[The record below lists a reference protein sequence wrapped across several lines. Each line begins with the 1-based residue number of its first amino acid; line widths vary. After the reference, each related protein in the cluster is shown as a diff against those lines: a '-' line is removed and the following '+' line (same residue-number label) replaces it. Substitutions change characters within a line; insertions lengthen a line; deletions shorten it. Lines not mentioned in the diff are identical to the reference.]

1 MTITRPLRLMILH
14 FSQIR
19 FTDGFTFIVICPL
32 FDIVSLVILLVYHVS
47 TVLPS
52 GRSEKSQIFFH
63 DGQNEQPGSVESVAY
78 TAAR

>member
-47 TVLPS
+47 SLLPS
-52 GRSEKSQIFFH
+52 GKGEKSQIFFY
-63 DGQNEQPGSVESVAY
+63 DGQNEQFDLFESVGY
-78 TAAR
+78 TATR

>member
-52 GRSEKSQIFFH
+52 GRS
-63 DGQNEQPGSVESVAY
+63 
-78 TAAR
+78 

>member
-52 GRSEKSQIFFH
+52 GRSKKVKYFFTMGKMNSLAH
-63 DGQNEQPGSVESVAY
+63 LN
-78 TAAR
+78 R

>member
-1 MTITRPLRLMILH
+1 MTITRPLRLIILH

-47 TVLPS
+47 SLLPS
-52 GRSEKSQIFFH
+52 GKGEKSQIFFMAGKMNNLTH
-63 DGQNEQPGSVESVAY
+63 LN
-78 TAAR
+78 R

>member
-1 MTITRPLRLMILH
+1 MTITRPLRLMILP

-63 DGQNEQPGSVESVAY
+63 DGQNEQPGSFESVGY

>member
-47 TVLPS
+47 SLLPS
-52 GRSEKSQIFFH
+52 GKGEKSQIFFYN
-63 DGQNEQPGSVESVAY
+63 GQNEQLDLFESIGY
-78 TAAR
+78 TATR

>member
-52 GRSEKSQIFFH
+52 NKKKKSQIFFH
-63 DGQNEQPGSVESVAY
+63 DGQNEQPGSFESVGY

>member
-47 TVLPS
+47 VVLPR
-52 GRSEKSQIFFH
+52 GRRKKSQIFFR
-63 DGQNEQPGSVESVAY
+63 DGQNEQYDLFESVGY
-78 TAAR
+78 TATR

>member
-47 TVLPS
+47 LLLPS
-52 GRSEKSQIFFH
+52 GRGKKVKYFFRTSKM
-63 DGQNEQPGSVESVAY
+63 DKLTYLN
-78 TAAR
+78 R

>member
-1 MTITRPLRLMILH
+1 MTITRP

-63 DGQNEQPGSVESVAY
+63 DGQNEQPGSFESVGY

>member
-47 TVLPS
+47 LLLPS
-52 GRSEKSQIFFH
+52 GRGKKSQIFF
-63 DGQNEQPGSVESVAY
+63 QNEQNGQIDLFESVGY
-78 TAAR
+78 TATR

>member
-47 TVLPS
+47 TVLRS
-52 GRSEKSQIFFH
+52 GRSEKSKIFFH
-63 DGQNEQPGSVESVAY
+63 DGQNEQPGSFESVGY